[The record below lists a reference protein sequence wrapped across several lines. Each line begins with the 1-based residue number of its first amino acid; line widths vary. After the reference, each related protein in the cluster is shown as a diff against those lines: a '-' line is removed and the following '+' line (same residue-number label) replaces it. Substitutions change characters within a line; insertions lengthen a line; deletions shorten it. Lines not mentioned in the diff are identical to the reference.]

1 MDLLKAM
8 QTFRTVVEQQSFSAA
23 ARELNVVTS
32 AVSRQVNDL
41 EVHFGCKLLQRT
53 TRSMT
58 LTEEGREYLTGFSEI
73 LDRLSSLQEDMSERQ
88 QVVAGQLRITS
99 PSHSAAF
106 GLQPLLSTFM
116 QRYPQVKLSWLIV
129 NRFVN
134 LVEEG
139 IDLAVRVGELP
150 DSGMVAR
157 QIGCMQIYCVAHPE
171 YLARHGIPE
180 TPFQLADH
188 QCILDSSNRQPGRW
202 RFQMG
207 NASRY
212 VSVPSSLDTSD
223 GQLAADF
230 AADGLGIALL
240 PDFMLCEHLRAGR
253 LVRILQNYELP
264 PAKVSV
270 VYPANRVMK
279 ASQRALIDHLVEAGL
294 PDNRSSA
301 QD

>member
-8 QTFRTVVEQQSFSAA
+8 QTFRMVVEQQSFSAA
-23 ARELNVVTS
+23 ARELNLVTS

-41 EVHFGCKLLQRT
+41 EEHFGCKLLQRT

-58 LTEEGREYLTGFSEI
+58 LTEEGREYLTGFSDI
-73 LDRLSSLQEDMSERQ
+73 LDRLSDLQDDMTERQ
-88 QVVAGQLRITS
+88 QIVAGQLRITS

-106 GLQPLLSTFM
+106 GLQPVVSTFI
-116 QRYPQVKLSWLIV
+116 QQHPQVKLSWLIV

-139 IDLAVRVGELP
+139 VDLAIRVGELP
-150 DSGMVAR
+150 DSGLVAR
-157 QIGCMQIYCVAHPE
+157 QIGTMQVYCVAHPD
-171 YLARHGIPE
+171 YLHKHGEPE
-180 TPFQLADH
+180 SPQQLMNH

-202 RFQMG
+202 RFQL
-207 NASRY
+207 NNTPRY
-212 VSVPSSLDTSD
+212 VSVNSSLDTSS

-240 PDFMLCEHLRAGR
+240 PDFMLREHMLAGR
-253 LVRILQNYELP
+253 LVRILRDYELP
-264 PAKVSV
+264 AAKVSV

-279 ASQRALIDHLVEAGL
+279 ASLRALIDFLVETGL
-294 PDNRSSA
+294 PNNHITETD
-301 QD
+301 